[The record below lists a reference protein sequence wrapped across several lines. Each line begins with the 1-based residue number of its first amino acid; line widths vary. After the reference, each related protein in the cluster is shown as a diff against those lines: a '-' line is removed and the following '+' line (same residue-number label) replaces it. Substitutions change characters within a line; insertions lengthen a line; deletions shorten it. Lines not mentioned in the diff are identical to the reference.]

1 MNLLKSQRN
10 HLDKITVKIFNYLHA
25 HRSNKKKKFKWRDL
39 DYLFNG
45 IRVLL
50 VCSLNIS
57 EAAQDPK
64 HTRRKYEKER
74 RKDLRPQTPDPSGT
88 FFIIINIF
96 ILLKTVGGSILVKIN
111 IKH

>member
-50 VCSLNIS
+50 VCSLNIP

-88 FFIIINIF
+88 FFINIF

>member
-1 MNLLKSQRN
+1 M
-10 HLDKITVKIFNYLHA
+10 
-25 HRSNKKKKFKWRDL
+25 

-50 VCSLNIS
+50 VCSLNIP

-88 FFIIINIF
+88 FFINIF

-111 IKH
+111 ININIPINVVAAVRESVISSKLRLGQTIEGLK

>member
-50 VCSLNIS
+50 VCSLNIP

-74 RKDLRPQTPDPSGT
+74 RKDLRPQTLPELSLLLL
-88 FFIIINIF
+88 IF
-96 ILLKTVGGSILVKIN
+96 LFYLKL
-111 IKH
+111 